1 MVHSLIGPRIRE
13 RRRARKIS
21 QVALARDVGIS
32 ASYLNLIE
40 HNKRGIAGR
49 TLNSIA
55 RELDMAPAELS
66 EGADAGL
73 IDTLTEAAGAAPSA
87 GAEMDRI
94 GELIGR
100 FPGWARVVGALAQ
113 RSEAQDRQLTLLSDR
128 LAHDPYLAEAMHL
141 MLSSVTAVH
150 STAGILSENADM
162 ATDQRS
168 RFTGNLYDES
178 VRLTETAKDL
188 VAYFDNPQERGV
200 GGEEAADLLHDF
212 WANRNFYLG
221 ELEHDPTAYAA
232 LLSELDGIPREDAV
246 RSITRYAKVA
256 SALPLAAFSDE
267 ARRQKWDPLALAQ
280 STGAALS
287 DVFFR
292 LAHMPQEND
301 PKKNGPQKNAPR
313 EKGTPVFGL
322 IECDASGGVLF
333 RKELPGF
340 PLPRLGGACPL
351 WPLYRALSQPGQPTR
366 GVLRTPGDETF
377 VAWAI
382 SAPDGPTAYGL
393 PPTCRSAMLFTA
405 EASLVPTDGVA
416 PQIDVGAQC
425 RICPRKTCA
434 SRRAAFLLL

>member
-1 MVHSLIGPRIRE
+1 MVRSLIGPRIRE

-21 QVALARDVGIS
+21 QAALAKDVGIS

-40 HNKRGIAGR
+40 HNKRGIGGR
-49 TLNSIA
+49 TLNAIA

-94 GELIGR
+94 SELIGR

-162 ATDQRS
+162 AADQRS
-168 RFTGNLYDES
+168 RFMGNLYDES
-178 VRLTETAKDL
+178 IRLTETVKDL

-200 GGEEAADLLHDF
+200 GGEEVADLLHDF
-212 WANRNFYLG
+212 WAKRGFYLG
-221 ELEHDPTAYAA
+221 ELEQGPTANAA
-232 LLSELDGIPREDAV
+232 LLSELGDIPHDEAV
-246 RSITRYAKVA
+246 RSLTRYAEVA
-256 SALPLAAFSDE
+256 ATLPLSTFTDD
-267 ARRQKWDPLALAQ
+267 ARRHHWDPLALAH
-280 STGAALS
+280 STGAAIK

-292 LAHMPQEND
+292 LAHMPE
-301 PKKNGPQKNAPR
+301 GASAR
-313 EKGTPVFGL
+313 AFGL
-322 IECDASGGVLF
+322 IECDASGGVVF
-333 RKELPGF
+333 RKELSGF

-366 GVLRTPGDETF
+366 AVLRTPGDETF
-377 VAWAI
+377 IAWAV
-382 SAPDGPTAYGL
+382 STPDGPTAYGL

-405 EASLVPTDGVA
+405 EAGLAPTDGAA
-416 PQIDVGAQC
+416 PEIEIGVQC
-425 RICPRKTCA
+425 RVCPRQTCA
-434 SRRAAFLLL
+434 SRRAAFLLQ

>member
-1 MVHSLIGPRIRE
+1 MVHSLVGPRIRE

-21 QVALARDVGIS
+21 QAALARDVGIS

-40 HNKRGIAGR
+40 HNKRGIGGR
-49 TLNSIA
+49 TLNAIA

-73 IDTLTEAAGAAPSA
+73 IDTLTEAASAASSA
-87 GAEMDRI
+87 GAEMDRVS
-94 GELIGR
+94 ELIGR

-162 ATDQRS
+162 APDQRS
-168 RFTGNLYDES
+168 RFTGNLYAES
-178 VRLTETAKDL
+178 VRLTGTAKDL

-212 WANRNFYLG
+212 WAGRGFHVE
-221 ELEHDPTAYAA
+221 ELEGGASAGDD
-232 LLSELDGIPREDAV
+232 LLAEMDAIAREDAE
-246 RSITRYAKVA
+246 RSLQRYADVA
-256 SALPLAAFSDE
+256 SALPLAAFADA
-267 ARRQKWDPLALAQ
+267 ARRQRWDPLALANA
-280 STGAALS
+280 TGASLNN
-287 DVFFR
+287 VFFR
-292 LAHMPQEND
+292 LAHMPQED
-301 PKKNGPQKNAPR
+301 NAPA
-313 EKGTPVFGL
+313 FGL

-351 WPLYRALSQPGQPTR
+351 WPLYRAFSQPGHPIR
-366 GVLRTPGDETF
+366 AVLRTSSEETF

-382 SAPDGPTAYGL
+382 SAPDGPAEYSM
-393 PPTCRSAMLFTA
+393 PPTYRSAMLFTA
-405 EASLVPTDGVA
+405 EAWLTPDDGAAPLVE
-416 PQIDVGAQC
+416 VGAQC
-425 RICPRKTCA
+425 RVCPRATCP
-434 SRRAAFLLL
+434 SRRAAFLLK

>member
-13 RRRARKIS
+13 RRRAQKIS
-21 QVALARDVGIS
+21 QVALAKHVGIS

-49 TLNSIA
+49 TLNAIA
-55 RELDMAPAELS
+55 RELDMAPAELA

-94 GELIGR
+94 SELIGR

-113 RSEAQDRQLTLLSDR
+113 RSEAQDRQLSLLSDR

-162 ATDQRS
+162 AADQRS

-178 VRLTETAKDL
+178 VRLTETARDL

-200 GGEEAADLLHDF
+200 GGEETADQLHDF
-212 WANRNFYLG
+212 WANRGFHLT
-221 ELEHDPTAYAA
+221 ELEHSRIVDDA
-232 LLSELDGIPREDAV
+232 LLSAMNHIPRDEAMRSLSRYAEVAATLPLSSFAEDA
-246 RSITRYAKVA
+246 RNQR
-256 SALPLAAFSDE
+256 
-267 ARRQKWDPLALAQ
+267 WDPLSLAH
-280 STGAALS
+280 STGAALT

-292 LAHMPQEND
+292 LAHMPQQD
-301 PKKNGPQKNAPR
+301 GAP
-313 EKGTPVFGL
+313 TFGL

-366 GVLRTPGDETF
+366 AVLRTPSDEGF

-405 EASLVPTDGVA
+405 EGQLAPTDGA
-416 PQIDVGAQC
+416 ALEIEVGAQC
-425 RICPRKTCA
+425 RICPRQTCA
-434 SRRAAFLLL
+434 SRRAAFLLQ

>member
-21 QVALARDVGIS
+21 QAALAKDVGIS

-49 TLNSIA
+49 TLNAIA
-55 RELDMAPAELS
+55 RELDMPPAELS

-73 IDTLTEAAGAAPSA
+73 IDTLTEAAGAATSA
-87 GAEMDRI
+87 GAEMDRVS
-94 GELIGR
+94 ELIGR

-113 RSEAQDRQLTLLSDR
+113 RTEAQDRQLTLLSDR

-162 ATDQRS
+162 AADQRS

-200 GGEEAADLLHDF
+200 GGEEAADMLHDF
-212 WANRNFYLG
+212 WAKRDFHID
-221 ELEHDPTAYAA
+221 ELEDSPSAGAT
-232 LLSELDGIPREDAV
+232 LLAEMGDIAREDAERSLV
-246 RSITRYAKVA
+246 RYSEVA
-256 SALPLAAFSDE
+256 TTLPLPVFTDT
-267 ARRQKWDPLALAQ
+267 ARRQLWDPLKLAH
-280 STGAALS
+280 STGAAIN

-292 LAHMPQEND
+292 LAHMPKIE
-301 PKKNGPQKNAPR
+301 GA
-313 EKGTPVFGL
+313 PVFGL

-351 WPLYRALSQPGQPTR
+351 WPLYRALSQPGQPIR
-366 GVLRTPGDETF
+366 AVLRTPGDETF

-382 SAPDGPTAYGL
+382 SSPDGPTAYGL
-393 PPTCRSAMLFTA
+393 PPTCRSAMLFTS
-405 EASLVPTDGVA
+405 EAWLAPTDGAA
-416 PQIDVGAQC
+416 PEIEVGAQC
-425 RICPRKTCA
+425 RVCPRQTCA
-434 SRRAAFLLL
+434 SRRAAFLLQ

>member
-113 RSEAQDRQLTLLSDR
+113 RSEAQNRQLTLLSDR

-162 ATDQRS
+162 AAEQRS

-188 VAYFDNPQERGV
+188 VAYFDNPQERGI
-200 GGEEAADLLHDF
+200 GGEETADLLHDF
-212 WANRNFYLG
+212 WAKRDFHVP
-221 ELEHDPTAYAA
+221 ELEYAPA
-232 LLSELDGIPREDAV
+232 ASSTLLAEIGGIAHEEMEQSLA
-246 RSITRYAKVA
+246 RYAEVA
-256 SALPLAAFSDE
+256 AALPLTAFTDE
-267 ARRQKWDPLALAQ
+267 ARRQRWDPITLAH
-280 STGAALS
+280 SSGAAIN

-292 LAHMPQEND
+292 LAHMPLAND
-301 PKKNGPQKNAPR
+301 A
-313 EKGTPVFGL
+313 PVFGL

-366 GVLRTPGDETF
+366 AILRTPNDKTF

-405 EASLVPTDGVA
+405 EARLAPADGAA
-416 PQIDVGAQC
+416 PQIEVGAQC
-425 RICPRKTCA
+425 RVCPRKTCA
-434 SRRAAFLLL
+434 SRRAAFLLK